1 MKVVSKHLSSV
12 RLNYNTVNW
21 KIGIIKREKS
31 RRRSENILLP
41 FSSGSINS
49 SIKFSCPEAA
59 RTISM
64 QKRASPSSLGNG
76 HLSISTV
83 GYFWRKERTLI
94 IGDGWSRVWRVSAT
108 PLTNIPFIRSR
119 NSNDSSWKFIRLFAL
134 LFSPRYTRC
143 KESPDF

>member
-21 KIGIIKREKS
+21 KIEIIKREKS
-31 RRRSENILLP
+31 RVKTSFFRFHRVPLIVPLSSRVPKLLGR
-41 FSSGSINS
+41 FRCRN
-49 SIKFSCPEAA
+49 A
-59 RTISM
+59 RA
-64 QKRASPSSLGNG
+64 RLGNG

-143 KESPDF
+143 KEPPDF